1 MVECVTPMDVL
12 GGLFI
17 SCLLKNEVKEEVE
30 KKKSA
35 SEAQKGEL
43 GSVFV
48 AHAKHADISLWCS
61 NSSHEKHLLT
71 QRPCIKSAARTEI
84 GGLTAV
90 CQICL

>member
-1 MVECVTPMDVL
+1 MDAL
-12 GGLFI
+12 GALFV
-17 SCLLKNEVKEEVE
+17 SCLLKNEVKEEVGGKK

-61 NSSHEKHLLT
+61 NSSHEEHLLT
-71 QRPCIKSAARTEI
+71 QRPRIKSAARTEI
-84 GGLTAV
+84 GGVNAE